1 VHHLIGIVEEPKCA
15 ELPLELRAQLFEHTR
30 QGILDRFRFGE
41 GATDR
46 VLNEK
51 TTVEVVVL
59 MDCRGSEG

>member
-1 VHHLIGIVEEPKCA
+1 
-15 ELPLELRAQLFEHTR
+15 LPLELRAQFFEHTLKC
-30 QGILDRFRFGE
+30 ILDRFRFGE
-41 GATDR
+41 GATDG